1 VVVSAPI
8 TQPEL
13 AACVPSAR
21 SLTALLAFDAS
32 LTDERTLLDIGVSYR
47 GDVDEMIKMLVE
59 VGAELRRDPQFAGDI
74 LDDLE
79 VVGIDDFAATQ
90 MIVKLR
96 IKTQPSKQWR
106 IARDSVGASRKP
118 LMLAT
123 LRIRFRL

>member
-1 VVVSAPI
+1 
-8 TQPEL
+8 
-13 AACVPSAR
+13 
-21 SLTALLAFDAS
+21 
-32 LTDERTLLDIGVSYR
+32 
-47 GDVDEMIKMLVE
+47 MIKMLVE

-79 VVGIDDFAATQ
+79 VVGIDDFAASQ

-118 LMLAT
+118 LMLVT